1 MNLGDAAPVEDFIGP
16 LIVANV
22 PGKGRGIL
30 VQRDVHRGGGVI
42 RIMMKSGGED
52 LGECCSWSIL
62 QLCCPCCL
70 GRVGFWMIS
79 V

>member
-22 PGKGRGIL
+22 PGKGRGVL

-42 RIMMKSGGED
+42 RIMLNIWRRFAILLSMLSWESG
-52 LGECCSWSIL
+52 IL
-62 QLCCPCCL
+62 DDFCKVFLTIC
-70 GRVGFWMIS
+70 FF
-79 V
+79 